1 MLESRLS
8 VHFKILGALLVA
20 YSAMQFIGGIVLFT
34 VFNIVEIFVDEQDVV
49 AMVQLF
55 THTVGILILV
65 VAIPGIIAGIGLLMD
80 RLWARKFSLIVGII
94 YLLFIPIGTI
104 IGIYSVWVNS
114 QKPIKEK
121 EPRYATD
128 LIGQRT
134 S

>member
-34 VFNIVEIFVDEQDVV
+34 IFNIVEIFVDEQDVV
-49 AMVQLF
+49 TLVQLF
-55 THTVGILILV
+55 TRTVAILILI
-65 VAIPGIIAGIGLLMD
+65 VAIPGIIAGIGLLLD
-80 RLWARKFSLIVGII
+80 RIWARKFSLIVGII

-114 QKPIKEK
+114 QKPIKEN